1 MVPRLIEPGASI
13 HGTMDQGKTT
23 LLRTAV
29 EGVPDVM
36 HLLLDEGARID
47 ATSNLG

>member
-23 LLRTAV
+23 LHCTVV

-36 HLLLDEGARID
+36 HLLLDKGARID
-47 ATSNLG
+47 AASKLG